1 MIGLFCVL
9 DFIRN
14 QHVSKLLDIYSD
26 PISLIKPFTLIV
38 ALSVPALASAEIN
51 SRQIAETEVRIT
63 FDSADT
69 RTNYGRIELERQVR
83 RAAKKVCGE
92 QQPLR
97 SGSFSQST
105 ANRVCVKET
114 VEATLRKLNL
124 DD

>member
-1 MIGLFCVL
+1 VL

-14 QHVSKLLDIYSD
+14 QHVSKVLDIYSD
-26 PISLIKPFTLIV
+26 PISLMNTLIKPFTLIV

-105 ANRVCVKET
+105 VNRVCVKET